1 MTRLPLFDTPLPE
14 AQTLSPGAVLLRGW
28 ARAKAAEWVA
38 QVAAIT
44 EKAPF
49 RVMLRP
55 GGAPLS
61 VAMTNCGAYGW
72 VSDARRYRYA
82 ATDPDT
88 GLHWPAMP
96 PWLLQQVQAAADTA
110 GHPGFAPDACL
121 INCYRPGAKLTLH
134 RDEDEADLSAPI
146 VSVSLGL
153 PATFIWGG
161 LHRRGAVQRVPLQH
175 GDVLVWGGPA
185 RMTYHGVNPLKDGHH
200 DLLGSE
206 RWNLTFRMAH
216 ARYPLLA

>member
-1 MTRLPLFDTPLPE
+1 MALLPLPAMTPLPLFDTPLPE

-72 VSDARRYRYA
+72 VSDARRYRYS
-82 ATDPDT
+82 ATDPGP
-88 GLHWPAMP
+88 GLPWPAMP
-96 PWLLQQVQAAADTA
+96 AWLLQQFEQAGLLLWQRA
-110 GHPGFAPDACL
+110 
-121 INCYRPGAKLTLH
+121 
-134 RDEDEADLSAPI
+134 EDGGDRRALA
-146 VSVSLGL
+146 VLGCWL
-153 PATFIWGG
+153 DG
-161 LHRRGAVQRVPLQH
+161 RR
-175 GDVLVWGGPA
+175 
-185 RMTYHGVNPLKDGHH
+185 
-200 DLLGSE
+200 
-206 RWNLTFRMAH
+206 
-216 ARYPLLA
+216 

>member
-1 MTRLPLFDTPLPE
+1 MTTLPLFDTPLPA

-28 ARAKAAEWVA
+28 ARAEATEWVA
-38 QVAAIT
+38 QIAAVT
-44 EKAPF
+44 AQAPF

-72 VSDARRYRYA
+72 VSDARRYRYS

-88 GLHWPAMP
+88 GLPWPAMP
-96 PWLLQQVQAAADTA
+96 LWLLLQAQAAANAA
-110 GHPGFAPDACL
+110 GHFGFEPDACL
-121 INCYRPGAKLTLH
+121 INRYLPGAKLTLH
-134 RDEDEADLSAPI
+134 SDNDEADLTGPI

-153 PATFIWGG
+153 PATFLWGG
-161 LHRRGAVQRVPLQH
+161 LHRRDAVQRVALQH

-200 DLLGSE
+200 DLLDSE

-216 ARYPLLA
+216 TRYQPSA